1 MSGSVD
7 PRAPVIV
14 GVGQAIQ
21 RPNGFESSQDPI
33 SLAVAALRFAGE
45 DSGAGDYLLRG
56 ADSIGH
62 VATISWPYQDEAA
75 LIAHELGAAP
85 RQTIRTTLFGGDG
98 PVRLVGDTARA
109 IADGELDVALISGA
123 ETGAT
128 MTAAHRAGGRPAWPE
143 QDPEARPTRVVGT
156 DRVASNEAEIAV
168 GLIPP
173 LYNYAL
179 LETAVRAAGGLD
191 EAAHMRSVALL
202 WAGFSEVAVSNPYAW
217 LPQATTA
224 DELLEPG
231 PANRPVAAPYL
242 KLMTANIQVDQASG
256 LILCSAERAAQAG
269 VPRDRWVFV
278 HAVAHAYDEWFLS
291 ERAELAASPAI
302 NAAGR
307 AALAHAGV
315 SIDDVAHID
324 LYSCFPSAVQIAAR
338 ELGLETGDRPLTVTG
353 GLTFAG
359 GPGNNYAGHAVAALV
374 GRLREDPG
382 SVGLGTALGWYVTKH
397 AIGVYSTTP
406 PARPF
411 AEIDAAVDRPQ
422 PRRATSDYR
431 GEATVEAYT
440 VPFGRDGAPE
450 AAIVSALAPDGTRAL
465 VRSADDHVISG
476 LLLGDPLERQVTIAG
491 GGLQLADGNAS
502 GLG

>member
-1 MSGSVD
+1 VSRGID

-21 RPNGFESSQDPI
+21 RPKGFEGSQDPI
-33 SLAVAALRFAGE
+33 SLAVSALRSAGE
-45 DSGAGDYLLRG
+45 DSGTGEELLRG
-56 ADSIGH
+56 AGSIAH

-75 LIAHELGAAP
+75 LIARQLGAAP
-85 RQTIRTTLFGGDG
+85 RRTVRTTLFGGDG
-98 PVRLVGDTARA
+98 PLRLLGEEARA

-143 QDPEARPTRVVGT
+143 QDPEARPTRIIGS
-156 DRVASNEAEIAV
+156 DRVASNDAEVAV
-168 GLIPP
+168 GLIAP
-173 LYNYAL
+173 LYNYSL
-179 LETAVRAAGGLD
+179 LENALRAGSGRD
-191 EAAHMRSVALL
+191 ERDHMQRVASL
-202 WAGFSEVAVSNPYAW
+202 WAGFSEIAASNPYAW
-217 LPQATTA
+217 LPQATIA
-224 DELLEPG
+224 HELLDPG

-256 LILCSAERAAQAG
+256 LIMCSAERAARAG

-302 NAAGR
+302 RAAGR
-307 AALAHAGV
+307 AALAHACV
-315 SIDDVAHID
+315 SIDDVAHVD

-338 ELGLETGDRPLTVTG
+338 ELGLETDGRPLTVTG

-374 GRLREDPG
+374 GRLREAPG
-382 SVGLGTALGWYVTKH
+382 SVGMSTALGWYVTKH
-397 AIGVYSTTP
+397 TIGVYSTTP
-406 PARPF
+406 PTRPF
-411 AEIDAAVDRPQ
+411 AEIAAAVERPQ

-465 VRSADDHVISG
+465 VRPAEGDVIG
-476 LLLGDPLERQVTIAG
+476 ELLDSDPLGREVTIAEG
-491 GGLQLADGNAS
+491 TVAFG
-502 GLG
+502 

>member
-1 MSGSVD
+1 MSRGVD

-14 GVGQAIQ
+14 GAGQAIQ

-33 SLAVAALRFAGE
+33 SLAVAALRSAGE
-45 DSGAGDYLLRG
+45 DSGAGEKLLRG
-56 ADSIGH
+56 ADSIAH

-75 LIAHELGAAP
+75 LIAQELGAAP
-85 RQTIRTTLFGGDG
+85 RQTVRTTLFGGDG
-98 PVRLVGDTARA
+98 PVRLLGDTARA

-128 MTAAHRAGGRPAWPE
+128 MTAAYRAGQRPAWAE
-143 QDPEARPTRVVGT
+143 QNPEARPTRVIG
-156 DRVASNEAEIAV
+156 DERIASNEPEVAV

-179 LETAVRAAGGLD
+179 LETAIRAASGRD
-191 EAAHMRSVALL
+191 EPEHMRSVASL
-202 WAGFSEVAVSNPYAW
+202 WAAFSDVAASNPYAW
-217 LPQATTA
+217 LPQAMTGE
-224 DELLEPG
+224 ELLEAG

-256 LILCSAERAAQAG
+256 LILCSAERAAEAG

-278 HAVAHAYDEWFLS
+278 HAVAHAYDEWFVS

-302 NAAGR
+302 RAAGR
-307 AALAHAGV
+307 AALEHAGA
-315 SIDDVAHID
+315 SIDDIAHVD

-338 ELGLETGDRPLTVTG
+338 ELGLELGGRPLTVTG

-382 SVGLGTALGWYVTKH
+382 SLGLGTALGWYVTKH
-397 AIGVYSTTP
+397 AIGIYSTSP
-406 PARPF
+406 PARRF
-411 AEIDAAVDRPQ
+411 AEIDAAP
-422 PRRATSDYR
+422 TS
-431 GEATVEAYT
+431 
-440 VPFGRDGAPE
+440 GAP
-450 AAIVSALAPDGTRAL
+450 AAAPG
-465 VRSADDHVISG
+465 
-476 LLLGDPLERQVTIAG
+476 
-491 GGLQLADGNAS
+491 QLASTTARRRS
-502 GLG
+502 RRTRLPTTVTARRRRRS

>member
-1 MSGSVD
+1 MSRGID

-14 GVGQAIQ
+14 GAGQAIQ
-21 RPNGFESSQDPI
+21 RPNGFESSQDPV
-33 SLAVAALRFAGE
+33 SLAVAALRSAGE
-45 DSGAGDYLLRG
+45 DSGAGEKLLRG

-75 LIAHELGAAP
+75 LIARELGAAP
-85 RQTIRTTLFGGDG
+85 RQTVRTTLFGGDG
-98 PVRLVGDTARA
+98 PVRLLGDTARA
-109 IADGELDVALISGA
+109 IAEGDLDVALISGA

-128 MTAAHRAGGRPAWPE
+128 MTAAYRAGQRPAWAEQNPE
-143 QDPEARPTRVVGT
+143 TRPTRVIGD
-156 DRVASNEAEIAV
+156 DRIASNEPEVAV

-179 LETAVRAAGGLD
+179 LETAIRAASGHA
-191 EAAHMRSVALL
+191 EREHMHSVASL
-202 WAGFSEVAVSNPYAW
+202 WAAFSDVAASNPYAW
-217 LPQATTA
+217 LPQAMTGE
-224 DELLEPG
+224 ELLEPG

-278 HAVAHAYDEWFLS
+278 HVVAHAYDEWFVS

-302 NAAGR
+302 RAAGR
-307 AALAHAGV
+307 AALEHAGASV
-315 SIDDVAHID
+315 DDVAHVD

-338 ELGLETGDRPLTVTG
+338 ELGLELGGRPLTVTG

-382 SVGLGTALGWYVTKH
+382 SLGLGTALGWYVTKH
-397 AIGVYSTTP
+397 AIGIYSTSP
-406 PARPF
+406 PARRF
-411 AEIDAAVDRPQ
+411 AEIDAGPTVDRPP
-422 PRRATSDYR
+422 PRRVR
-431 GEATVEAYT
+431 GEYDGKATIEAYT
-440 VPFGRDGAPE
+440 APYDRDGAPE
-450 AAIVSALAPDGTRAL
+450 AAIVSSLTPAGERVLTRATDHEL
-465 VRSADDHVISG
+465 VAE
-476 LLLGDPLERQVTIAG
+476 LLRCDPLGRQVT
-491 GGLQLADGNAS
+491 LAEGTLD
-502 GLG
+502 L

>member
-1 MSGSVD
+1 MTGALD

-33 SLAVAALRFAGE
+33 SLAVAALRSAGE
-45 DSGAGDYLLRG
+45 DSGVGEKLLRG

-75 LIAHELGAAP
+75 LIAQELGAAP
-85 RQTIRTTLFGGDG
+85 RQTVRTTLFGGDG
-98 PVRLVGDTARA
+98 PVRLLGDTARA

-128 MTAAHRAGGRPAWPE
+128 MTAAHRAGGRPPWLT
-143 QDPEARPTRVVGT
+143 QDAAVRPNRTVGF
-156 DRVASNEAEIAV
+156 DRPASNEPEVAV

-191 EAAHMRSVALL
+191 EAEHMRSVASL
-202 WAGFSEVAVSNPYAW
+202 WAGFSEVAASNPYAW

-231 PANRPVAAPYL
+231 RANRPVAAPYL

-256 LILCSAERAAQAG
+256 LIMCSAERAAQAG

-278 HAVAHAYDEWFLS
+278 HAVAHAYDEWFMS

-302 NAAGR
+302 RAAGR
-307 AALAHAGV
+307 AALAHAGA
-315 SIDDVAHID
+315 SIEDLAHVD
-324 LYSCFPSAVQIAAR
+324 LYSCFPSAVQIGAR
-338 ELGLETGDRPLTVTG
+338 ELGLDPEDSSRPLTVTG

-382 SVGLGTALGWYVTKH
+382 SVGMGTALGWYVTKH
-397 AIGVYSTTP
+397 AIGIYSTSP
-406 PARPF
+406 PAQRF
-411 AEIDAAVDRPQ
+411 AEIDATPLVDRP
-422 PRRATSDYR
+422 PSLRATSAYSGR
-431 GEATVEAYT
+431 ATIEAYT
-440 VPFGRDGAPE
+440 VPFGRDGSPE
-450 AAIVSALAPDGTRAL
+450 AAILSALAPDGTRAL
-465 VRSADDHVISG
+465 VRSAEGDVIG
-476 LLLGDPLERQVTIAG
+476 ALLAGDAIGRAVTIA
-491 GGLQLADGNAS
+491 DGVLELT
-502 GLG
+502 G